1 MINIVMRKILKYF
14 ETKQIFTSKKISAS
28 SANDE
33 YIDPVTGYTV
43 IGDPE
48 VLWDDICFIED
59 TKEAWTHGEY
69 WISEPSFVE
78 IEDGGSAS
86 SHALSPNTLYVFTT
100 RTSDLTL
107 TLTTGEAGKVNEYH
121 LFIVTGATAPTI
133 TWPIGLS
140 WNGGYP
146 PTITTNKT
154 YEISILNN
162 IAIYIKV

>member
-14 ETKQIFTSKKISAS
+14 ETKQIFTSKKISTS

-48 VLWDDICFIED
+48 VLWDDICFIGD

-69 WISEPSFVE
+69 WISEPSITVE
-78 IEDGGSAS
+78 DDGSAS
-86 SHALSPNTLYVFTT
+86 SQALSPNTLYVFTT
-100 RTSDLTL
+100 RTSNLTL
-107 TLTTGEAGKVNEYH
+107 TLTAGETGKVNEYH
-121 LFIVTGATAPTI
+121 LFITTGATAPTI
-133 TWPIGLS
+133 TWPVGLS
-140 WNGGYP
+140 WNGGDP
-146 PTITTNKT
+146 PTIAENKT

-162 IAIYIKV
+162 IAVYIEV